1 MHTPTEM
8 VPPAEQPTLPSQV
21 SQRLILH
28 GVSWATYQRLLDDFK
43 DSHAAHFA
51 YDRGVLEIMVLS
63 SKHERPNRTL
73 ALLVEVLAEE
83 LNMDVQRLGST
94 TFTREDLNKG
104 FEPDSCFYIQNEA
117 RVRGKDE
124 IDLAVDPPPDL
135 VIEID
140 ITSPSL
146 NKFPIYAQVGV
157 PEVWRYDGRQVQ
169 MFTLVKGE
177 YVHVEQS
184 TIFPRLSGVVAT
196 QFLEESSTLRS
207 TTWLRRVRE
216 WAHAQKEKPR
226 QTKKRS
232 AH

>member
-1 MHTPTEM
+1 MPTET
-8 VPPAEQPTLPSQV
+8 VPLAEQVAPLSEP

-63 SKHERPNRTL
+63 TKHERPNRTL

-94 TFTREDLNKG
+94 TFTREDLDKG

-117 RVRGKDE
+117 RVRGKEE

-146 NKFPIYAQVGV
+146 NKLPIYAQIGV

-169 MFTLVKGE
+169 MFTLANGQ
-177 YVHVEQS
+177 YANIEQS
-184 TIFPRLSGVVAT
+184 AIFPPLSSTVAT
-196 QFLEESSTLRS
+196 QFLEESIKLQSTA
-207 TTWLRRVRE
+207 WLRRVRE
-216 WAHAQKEKPR
+216 WVRDQRKTR
-226 QTKKRS
+226 RRTKKRT
-232 AH
+232 AQ

>member
-1 MHTPTEM
+1 MHTPAEM
-8 VPPAEQPTLPSQV
+8 VPPAEQPTLPPQI

-83 LNMDVQRLGST
+83 LNMDVQRLGSI

-104 FEPDSCFYIQNEA
+104 FEPGSCFYIQNEA

-146 NKFPIYAQVGV
+146 NKLPIYARIGV
-157 PEVWRYDGRQVQ
+157 PEVWRYNGRQVQ
-169 MFTLVKGE
+169 MFALATGE
-177 YVHVEQS
+177 YVHIEPSAAFPLLSS
-184 TIFPRLSGVVAT
+184 TLAT
-196 QFLEESSTLRS
+196 QFLEASTTLRS
-207 TTWLRRVRE
+207 TTWLCRVRE
-216 WAHAQKEKPR
+216 WARAQKKTRRRP
-226 QTKKRS
+226 KKRS

>member
-1 MHTPTEM
+1 MHTPAEM
-8 VPPAEQPTLPSQV
+8 VPPAEQPTLSSQL

-169 MFTLVKGE
+169 MFALATGE
-177 YVHVEQS
+177 YVHIEQS
-184 TIFPRLSGVVAT
+184 AIFPRLSGAVAT
-196 QFLEESSTLRS
+196 RFLEESSTLRS
-207 TTWLRRVRE
+207 TTWLRRVRA

-226 QTKKRS
+226 RTKKRS

>member
-1 MHTPTEM
+1 MIRGEPMHTPAEM

-21 SQRLILH
+21 SQCLILH

-51 YDRGVLEIMVLS
+51 YDRGVLEITVLS

-104 FEPDSCFYIQNEA
+104 LEPDSCFYIQNEA

-124 IDLAVDPPPDL
+124 IDLAIDPPPDL
-135 VIEID
+135 IIEID
-140 ITSPSL
+140 I
-146 NKFPIYAQVGV
+146 
-157 PEVWRYDGRQVQ
+157 
-169 MFTLVKGE
+169 
-177 YVHVEQS
+177 
-184 TIFPRLSGVVAT
+184 
-196 QFLEESSTLRS
+196 
-207 TTWLRRVRE
+207 
-216 WAHAQKEKPR
+216 
-226 QTKKRS
+226 
-232 AH
+232 